1 MWLVEPMMAAA
12 VFVLVWLL
20 LCQLQ
25 LFEGMEQCMYVSLW
39 RNNSPTAS
47 LTTNSNLSGT
57 LCPGSVQFTCAVTQ
71 LTNLRWRFNDSISDV
86 VVYALDSNRAPTF
99 LLPGVTAQLV
109 SVENTTDVVFA
120 DFTSTM
126 TIDIAVLNSIS
137 SISCGSPAV
146 TSVLTVPKFAV
157 QGT

>member
-1 MWLVEPMMAAA
+1 
-12 VFVLVWLL
+12 
-20 LCQLQ
+20 
-25 LFEGMEQCMYVSLW
+25 MYIYMYIVYGETNIICTFSVGTKPKPL
-39 RNNSPTAS
+39 RLSPTAS

-109 SVENTTDVVFA
+109 SVQNTTDVVFA

-157 QGT
+157 QGTQSITCI